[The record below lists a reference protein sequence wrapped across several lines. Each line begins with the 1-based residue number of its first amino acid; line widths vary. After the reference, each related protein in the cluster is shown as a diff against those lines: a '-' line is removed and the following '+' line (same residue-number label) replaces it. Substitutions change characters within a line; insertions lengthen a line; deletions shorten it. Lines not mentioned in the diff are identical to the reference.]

1 MTDLRDE
8 QMSETAEGWRTV
20 LGAFDSWIYYE
31 SSEFGPWTGY
41 FSLENL
47 RGLTSEE
54 RLGWMYS
61 MYDEIIPGRVEK
73 AKETGVA
80 LEDFMPY
87 MPDHDAREVVQS
99 MIDLSDVI
107 RGAMLHMSDVVHTMM
122 DEYKT
127 SGLEEI
133 VPYLT
138 SLADIEEDIRHH
150 MSLYSQGFAKLGSLG
165 LEIPDEMM

>member
-1 MTDLRDE
+1 MN
-8 QMSETAEGWRTV
+8 MSETAEGWRRV
-20 LGAFDSWIYYE
+20 LGAFDNWIYYE

-47 RGLTSEE
+47 RDLTSEE
-54 RLGWMYS
+54 RLGWMHS

-73 AKETGVA
+73 AKDTAVA

-87 MPDHDAREVVQS
+87 MPDPDAREVVQS

-107 RGAMLHMSDVVHTMM
+107 QGGMLRMSDVIHTMM

-138 SLADIEEDIRHH
+138 SLAEIEEDIRHH
-150 MSLYSQGFAKLGSLG
+150 MSLYSQGFSKLGSLG
-165 LEIPDEMM
+165 LEIPDEMS

>member
-1 MTDLRDE
+1 
-8 QMSETAEGWRTV
+8 MSETVEGWHRV
-20 LGAFDSWIYYE
+20 LGAFDSWIHYE

-54 RLGWMYS
+54 RLGWMHS
-61 MYDEIIPGRVEK
+61 MYDEIIPGRVSK
-73 AKETGVA
+73 ARETGVA

-87 MPDHDAREVVQS
+87 MPDPDAQEVVQS
-99 MIDLSDVI
+99 MINLSEVIQQSMLQMSDVI
-107 RGAMLHMSDVVHTMM
+107 TTMM
-122 DEYKT
+122 EEYKA

-133 VPYLT
+133 IPYLS

-150 MSLYSQGFAKLGSLG
+150 MSLYSQGFAKLGSMG
-165 LEIPDEMM
+165 LSIPDEMM